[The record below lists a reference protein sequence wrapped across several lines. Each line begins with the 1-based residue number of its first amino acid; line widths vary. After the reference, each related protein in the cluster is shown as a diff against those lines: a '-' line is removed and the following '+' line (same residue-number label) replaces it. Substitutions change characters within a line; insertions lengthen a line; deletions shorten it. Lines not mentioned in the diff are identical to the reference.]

1 MFDDTCRSPG
11 RDCEDWVDHEE
22 LRRQEGPGP
31 LILPPTNADQRRTGR
46 LLSRQFGGD
55 PTEWM
60 VGVQD
65 GAELVRVIEDWQMR
79 LFTLGKVLCR
89 EPPCRP
95 APGLCSALDL

>member
-1 MFDDTCRSPG
+1 
-11 RDCEDWVDHEE
+11 
-22 LRRQEGPGP
+22 
-31 LILPPTNADQRRTGR
+31 
-46 LLSRQFGGD
+46 
-55 PTEWM
+55 M